1 MKKNKIAPS
10 ILSADFANLPKQ
22 IRELEK
28 GGADWIHL
36 DVMDG
41 HFVPNITF
49 GPPFIASLRKL
60 TKLPFDAHLMIS
72 NADAYLGKFVEAGCN
87 VITVHA
93 EACPHLYRTI
103 QTIKKYGVKAG
114 VTLNP
119 ATPVAMIEE
128 VLTEVDLAL
137 VMTVEPGF
145 GGQEFIENQLLK
157 IATISEILQYH
168 NPECELEVDGGVTE
182 NNIAEIVDAGA
193 TVLVAGN
200 SIFGRK
206 NITQAVKN
214 LKKIANT

>member
-1 MKKNKIAPS
+1 MKKIKIAPS

-22 IRELEK
+22 LREIEK

-49 GPPFIASLRKL
+49 GPAFISSLRTL
-60 TKLPFDAHLMIS
+60 TKLPFDAHLMMT
-72 NADAYLGKFVEAGCN
+72 NADAYLGKFADAGCN
-87 VITVHA
+87 FITVHT
-93 EACPHLYRTI
+93 EACTHLYRTI
-103 QTIKKYGVKAG
+103 QTIKKLGLKAG

-128 VLTEVDLAL
+128 VLTEVDIAL

-145 GGQEFIENQLLK
+145 SGQEFIESQLLK

-168 NPECELEVDGGVTE
+168 NPECELEVDGGVSE
-182 NNIAEIVDAGA
+182 KNITEIVEAGA

-200 SIFGRK
+200 EVFSKK
-206 NITQAVKN
+206 NILQSVKN
-214 LKKIANT
+214 LKKIANS